1 MGECYDFSAFG
12 CSTMEFIEKIKQ
24 LEMALRGNQEDFV
37 LDEEKRNNQES
48 HLEKVVIP
56 EIEVEYFITQIEF
69 LEEYLERAENQFRR
83 YSDFDLKKYRY
94 LEK

>member
-1 MGECYDFSAFG
+1 MGECYDFFNFG
-12 CSTMEFIEKIKQ
+12 CSTVEFIEKIKQ
-24 LEMALRGNQEDFV
+24 LEMALRGNQED
-37 LDEEKRNNQES
+37 ERNDQES

-69 LEEYLERAENQFRR
+69 LEEYLERAEDQFRR